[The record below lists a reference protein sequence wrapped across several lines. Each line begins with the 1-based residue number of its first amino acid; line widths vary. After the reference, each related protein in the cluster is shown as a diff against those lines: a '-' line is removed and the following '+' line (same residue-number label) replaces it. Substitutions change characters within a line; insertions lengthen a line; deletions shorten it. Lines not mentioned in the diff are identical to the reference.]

1 MDPGEKGVVHRAGLA
16 MQDLAS
22 ILSSGS
28 DEEESLQDPSP
39 APPSVFPSVVSTN
52 LVELNIYLSREE
64 FKELERRR
72 QKNGLNSCLVSSEPS
87 AGDAVH
93 TAYLKR
99 GEGQKALST
108 SRPRSPERRRSAY
121 REYVDQIG
129 GSPQP

>member
-1 MDPGEKGVVHRAGLA
+1 MDDVEENMDPGEKGVVHRAGLA

-64 FKELERRR
+64 FKELEVCRLRISI
-72 QKNGLNSCLVSSEPS
+72 LCFDSCS
-87 AGDAVH
+87 
-93 TAYLKR
+93 Y
-99 GEGQKALST
+99 
-108 SRPRSPERRRSAY
+108 
-121 REYVDQIG
+121 
-129 GSPQP
+129 